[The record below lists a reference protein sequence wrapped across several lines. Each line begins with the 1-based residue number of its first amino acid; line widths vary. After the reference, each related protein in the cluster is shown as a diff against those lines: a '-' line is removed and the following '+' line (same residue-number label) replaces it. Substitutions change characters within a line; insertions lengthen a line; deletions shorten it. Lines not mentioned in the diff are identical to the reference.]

1 MDALNIPVLLLIA
14 LCLAAFRLIMHFGEL
29 RPKGDG
35 LPPPDL
41 RRCERR
47 GSAEYFIRAS
57 RGTTRD

>member
-1 MDALNIPVLLLIA
+1 MDVLNIPVLLLIA
-14 LCLAAFRLIMHFGEL
+14 LCIAALRLIIHFGEL
-29 RPKGDG
+29 QVKGDG